1 MTDFSNHPE
10 RELQNA
16 LTSPSDKDRE
26 AKTAINA
33 SVLTSEDLVEAMNT
47 LNVRDAV
54 KLFPKYDR
62 LYADPVIPNQ
72 HICLHSFVPSSGATP
87 DKDGVYGMIKV
98 RGVFATENEANV
110 RAEFLIRNNDSYH
123 TIYHSIVGRPIPLSH
138 NSKYVADTVEIDL
151 NKKVTSTMKED
162 MKEKKEKDKKELED
176 IKKREANLLEDVKK
190 APEDVDPE
198 EKYITARVKKAQLVW
213 TYLKSLE
220 KIEEMK
226 KLIVDSRDLV
236 KKMDEENPEYQHTY
250 FERYKKARD
259 ASGLPNDDNSF
270 MKYMIEDVDLGF

>member
-1 MTDFSNHPE
+1 
-10 RELQNA
+10 
-16 LTSPSDKDRE
+16 
-26 AKTAINA
+26 
-33 SVLTSEDLVEAMNT
+33 
-47 LNVRDAV
+47 
-54 KLFPKYDR
+54 
-62 LYADPVIPNQ
+62 
-72 HICLHSFVPSSGATP
+72 VPSSGATP

-198 EKYITARVKKAQLVW
+198 DEAEAWENYLFDKRFPLFVEIFFIDLKK
-213 TYLKSLE
+213 K
-220 KIEEMK
+220 KIN
-226 KLIVDSRDLV
+226 LILSPFV
-236 KKMDEENPEYQHTY
+236 
-250 FERYKKARD
+250 
-259 ASGLPNDDNSF
+259 
-270 MKYMIEDVDLGF
+270 